1 MKAPLRSG
9 CLAAL
14 LGGGLVLAAPAA
26 VATGAPP
33 PPEAAPPPRATLPAD
48 PADPVAAAADP
59 ADPADPVAA
68 DSAAA
73 PAEPRIAALAPA
85 ASKARIVVEMRLAG
99 EVRGR
104 FEHIE
109 GELVALPDGRCVVRV
124 RLDARRLHL
133 DGPSWRV
140 RMTRSEHFLDVENH
154 PDIRFVSAP
163 FERALLR
170 TGGRLDGALRLRG
183 RERPVTFALA
193 PSDCPVAGPGC
204 GLHVSGQISRRE
216 FGMVAYRL
224 WVQDGV
230 AFDFKVRLRQPDTP

>member
-1 MKAPLRSG
+1 RWSPASPGWRRSGRPEAMKAPLRSG

-48 PADPVAAAADP
+48 PADPVAAAADSAP
-59 ADPADPVAA
+59 APAP
-68 DSAAA
+68 AAA
-73 PAEPRIAALAPA
+73 AAAAAEPRIAALDPA
-85 ASKARIVVEMRLAG
+85 ASEARIVVEMRLAG

-204 GLHVSGQISRRE
+204 GLHVSGQIS
-216 FGMVAYRL
+216 
-224 WVQDGV
+224 
-230 AFDFKVRLRQPDTP
+230 